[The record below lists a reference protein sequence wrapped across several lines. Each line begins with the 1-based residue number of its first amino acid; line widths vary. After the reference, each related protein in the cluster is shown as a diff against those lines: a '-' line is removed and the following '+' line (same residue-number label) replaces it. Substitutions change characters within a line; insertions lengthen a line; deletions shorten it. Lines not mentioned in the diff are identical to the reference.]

1 MAARLSLIK
10 VFKHMWLRFNSQYVE
25 IVFSSHN
32 NSTGEEIRMSD
43 TFISVSKYHILLFNI
58 H

>member
-10 VFKHMWLRFNSQYVE
+10 VLKHMWLGFNSQYRE

-32 NSTGEEIRMSD
+32 DSAGEEIRMSD
-43 TFISVSKYHILLFNI
+43 TFISVSKYHIFAI
-58 H
+58 